1 MKQKINLTESEFRN
15 LISEQIQ
22 EALQDEALWGGIK
35 NMFGKGA
42 SAAGKAISKGAS
54 AAGKAISKGAQSVGN
69 MANQAGEKL
78 SQGYNAAKDA
88 YKEGSMEQDKQ
99 DAFKKCVKYYQ
110 KNRELFAKVN
120 KMKGR
125 IKQMANKYGF
135 TVQEVQS
142 AANGNALISLFYF
155 ITSPYLIYGDFFLYI
170 QIN

>member
-42 SAAGKAISKGAS
+42 SAAGKAISKGA
-54 AAGKAISKGAQSVGN
+54 QSVGN
-69 MANQAGEKL
+69 MATQAGEKL

-135 TVQEVQS
+135 TVQEVQN
-142 AANGNALISLFYF
+142 AANGNA
-155 ITSPYLIYGDFFLYI
+155 
-170 QIN
+170 